1 MKSGIAKTI
10 VKIVPA
16 TFKLETAMVNDKLN
30 EERHCKDYCE
40 DRSSDI

>member
-16 TFKLETAMVNDKLN
+16 TFKLETAMVNWLREIDESLFVKASTLA
-30 EERHCKDYCE
+30 
-40 DRSSDI
+40 